1 LPLPRGMAMHFKPP
15 LIARSSMSL
24 RIRSWSS
31 ENGSG
36 KDSLKYVRR
45 YFLRLSRQDSRRL
58 ALTIAGIGPMS
69 LASVD
74 SSLAFDACRLRCLA

>member
-1 LPLPRGMAMHFKPP
+1 
-15 LIARSSMSL
+15 MSF

-31 ENGSG
+31 EKGRGKASG
-36 KDSLKYVRR
+36 KYVRR
-45 YFLRLSRQDSRRL
+45 YFFKLSRQDSRRF

-74 SSLAFDACRLRCLA
+74 SSLALDAWRLRCLL